1 LPVWAE
7 TLTLPRTFCSYVQLF
22 SRYADETALD
32 APATKAQD
40 IFKLKTHWWSKNKIA
55 IQNRTA
61 NPVTFHV
68 VSVPDRVLK
77 KLGLGLGVS
86 ATGVDIKFELEREL
100 SPALRDEAVEAIVP
114 GETNVFYLV
123 SDSSYAIAST
133 DNYVKRVPAKKL
145 WVNSG

>member
-1 LPVWAE
+1 MWAE

-40 IFKLKTHWWSKNKIA
+40 IFKLKSHWWSKNKIA

-100 SPALRDEAVEAIVP
+100 SPALRDEAVETIVP
-114 GETNVFYLV
+114 GETNVFYLG

-145 WVNSG
+145 WVYSG

>member
-1 LPVWAE
+1 MPVWAE

-100 SPALRDEAVEAIVP
+100 SPALRDEAVETIVP